1 MATIKPFRALRPL
14 PENAKDVSCVPY
26 DVVTTEEA
34 RLLASGNL
42 LSFLHVTRAD
52 IDVQVDAEKDDAVYE
67 KALQTFE
74 SMKSAG
80 VFIEEDLPC
89 LYVYRL
95 EDGGHAQTGLACCC
109 SVEEYDSG
117 VIKKHEHTKR
127 DKEDDR
133 LRHMLALGAH
143 AEPVLMAFKGNRRV
157 KARLERASGGSP
169 LFDFVSEDG
178 VRNTLWRVD
187 NARPFQKIFERIPAL
202 YIADGHH
209 RAAAASRL
217 LRHMEGVHGA
227 VKRGAEVTFF
237 PAVLFPSDE
246 LRIHPYNR
254 YVRDLNGMGSRE
266 FLEAVKRRFSVAPEG
281 APEPDRRG
289 MFGMYLQGKWYGL
302 SPTQPAA
309 RHADPVS
316 ALDQTTLHERILRP
330 LLGIL
335 DQAKDNRIDF
345 AGGSGSHEKLRELVD
360 AVGGVAF
367 TIRPVSLDELFR
379 VADAGMIM
387 PPKSTWFWP
396 KLRSGLFIHAF

>member
-34 RLLASGNL
+34 RLLASGNP

-52 IDVQVDAEKDDAVYE
+52 IDMRDGQVSGEPVYRM
-67 KALQTFE
+67 ALQTFE
-74 SMKSAG
+74 AMKDAG
-80 VFIEEDLPC
+80 VFVEEDRPC

-95 EDGGHAQTGLACCC
+95 AEGDRAQTGIACCC
-109 SVEEYDSG
+109 SVEEYDRN
-117 VIKKHEHTKR
+117 VIIKHEHTKK

-133 LRHMLALGAH
+133 LGHMLALGAH
-143 AEPVLMAFKGNRRV
+143 AEPVLMAFKGNRRL
-157 KARLERASGGSP
+157 KARLERASRGTP
-169 LFDFVSEDG
+169 LFDFTSEDG
-178 VRNTLWRVD
+178 VRNTLWRVED
-187 NARPFQKIFERIPAL
+187 ARPFEKLFERLSAL

-227 VKRGAEVTFF
+227 VKRGSEVTFF

-246 LRIHPYNR
+246 LRILPYNR
-254 YVRDLNGMGSRE
+254 YVRDLNGMGARE
-266 FLEAVKRRFSVAPEG
+266 FLEAVKKRFSVAADG
-281 APEPDRRG
+281 APEPDRKG
-289 MFGMYLQGKWYGL
+289 VFGMYLQGKWYGL
-302 SPTQPAA
+302 VGAEPAA
-309 RHADPVS
+309 KPSDPVA

-330 LLGIL
+330 LLGVL
-335 DQAKDNRIDF
+335 DQAKDSRIDF
-345 AGGSGSHEKLRELVD
+345 AGGNGSHEKLRKRVD
-360 AVGGVAF
+360 AEGGVAF
-367 TIRPVSLDELFR
+367 TMCPVSLDELFR